1 MPSKKL
7 TEEELKEREVSKT
20 NFLTLLA
27 SMTPEEVNQLILE
40 KGKERK
46 LIDPLV
52 PVITNSLK
60 IFGRF
65 NHNGK

>member
-27 SMTPEEVNQLILE
+27 SMTPEEVNQLILD

-46 LIDPLV
+46 LIDPL
-52 PVITNSLK
+52 PVITN
-60 IFGRF
+60 
-65 NHNGK
+65 

>member
-1 MPSKKL
+1 MPSKKEL
-7 TEEELKEREVSKT
+7 TEEEKKERETRKD

-46 LIDPLV
+46 LIDPLI
-52 PVITNSLK
+52 PVIIN
-60 IFGRF
+60 
-65 NHNGK
+65 

>member
-1 MPSKKL
+1 MPSKKEL
-7 TEEELKEREVSKT
+7 TEEEKKEKEIRKD

-46 LIDPLV
+46 LIDPLI
-52 PVITNSLK
+52 PVIIN
-60 IFGRF
+60 
-65 NHNGK
+65 

>member
-7 TEEELKEREVSKT
+7 TEEELKEREIRKD

-27 SMTPEEVNQLILE
+27 SMTPEDINQLIIE

-52 PVITNSLK
+52 PVITN
-60 IFGRF
+60 
-65 NHNGK
+65 